1 MAKIDDFLRK
11 NEWTDVGLNR
21 WFEKSD
27 LDVEQLANAA
37 VRAIEDWLEEETL
50 EFEPDEG

>member
-37 VRAIEDWLEEETL
+37 VRAIKDWVEVV
-50 EFEPDEG
+50 EGLTRSL

>member
-1 MAKIDDFLRK
+1 MAKIDDFFEK

-27 LDVEQLANAA
+27 PDVEQLANAA
-37 VRAIEDWLEEETL
+37 VRAIED
-50 EFEPDEG
+50 